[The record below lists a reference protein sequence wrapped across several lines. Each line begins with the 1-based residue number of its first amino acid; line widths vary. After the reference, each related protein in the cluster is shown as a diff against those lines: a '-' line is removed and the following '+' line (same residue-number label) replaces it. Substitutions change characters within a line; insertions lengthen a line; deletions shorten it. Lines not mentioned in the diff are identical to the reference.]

1 MCPPAPPQLS
11 SRREGSLIVDF
22 RYHLVSIIA
31 VFLALALGIVV
42 GTTALNGALLDSLKG
57 SIETLTTDKRQL
69 ESTISTLRE
78 QVANDE
84 VLAERVAPAAVQD
97 RLAGRRVLLVA
108 APDAAGSLVDGLVPL
123 LEAAGATVTT
133 TVRLR
138 PDLLDPTKQ
147 SDLDALVRRVAPA
160 GVDLSAA
167 TPTARAAAELAAAL
181 MAPVPEDG
189 LRAEVASAVL
199 TAYVEDD
206 LLDLTGEPGAPAELA
221 VVVVGSPSGSPT
233 GSQDSDQVAR
243 TEALLTFAAALDVA
257 GSGAVVAGPIEATE
271 PGGALQALQD
281 DSRLSQRVS
290 SVDGIDRP
298 QGRLAVVYALQ
309 EQRRGGTGRYGTGPA
324 SQGPLPSLS
333 PR

>member
-1 MCPPAPPQLS
+1 M
-11 SRREGSLIVDF
+11 VDF

-69 ESTISTLRE
+69 ESTISSLRD
-78 QVANDE
+78 QAASDE

-97 RLAGRRVLLVA
+97 RLAGRRVVLVA

-138 PDLLDPTKQ
+138 PDLVDPAKQ
-147 SDLDALVRRVAPA
+147 GDLDALVRRVAPA
-160 GVDLSAA
+160 GVDLSAP
-167 TPTARAAAELAAAL
+167 TPTARAAVELAAAL

-189 LRAEVASAVL
+189 LRAEVAAGVL

-206 LLDLTGEPGAPAELA
+206 LLDLAGEPGAPAELA
-221 VVVVGSPSGSPT
+221 VVVVGGPSGAPA
-233 GSQDSDQVAR
+233 GSQDGDQLAR

-257 GSGAVVAGPIEATE
+257 GSGAVVAGPVEATE
-271 PGGALQALQD
+271 PGGVLRALQD

-324 SQGPLPSLS
+324 NQGPLPSLS